1 MAKKIYIK
9 DNYFYMEDTVTGEL
23 TEDHVKN
30 IMMKRKNINDD
41 EIIIKGGPEWD
52 QRQALRREE
61 LQKVDGSAFADM
73 DELTAF
79 FEVNTGFNAAPGGSG
94 AGILPEG
101 YEMVSGIL
109 RFSGGVWTF
118 LDDAGHTPVGVSSVT
133 TVGTAPNTAIQITF
147 DKTYSEVLSGGA
159 NGDGEYLKRGV
170 RFAESSMGLNTMNII
185 STCDSLNE
193 KLTWNSTSNTTEVS
207 GFGTLPQSYIA
218 TWDNAKSEID
228 ITGDPNTF
236 VNIYSFAPPTF
247 KDERLFATVRTTSSN
262 RVVYQVRRRDTGA
275 LIGDPEVFFGSAANA
290 VTNFVTYININKP
303 ARLDVEDANLM
314 DFSLSNIDF
323 YYIAKI

>member
-170 RFAESSMGLNTMNII
+170 RYLQSSGR
-185 STCDSLNE
+185 SS
-193 KLTWNSTSNTTEVS
+193 
-207 GFGTLPQSYIA
+207 A
-218 TWDNAKSEID
+218 D